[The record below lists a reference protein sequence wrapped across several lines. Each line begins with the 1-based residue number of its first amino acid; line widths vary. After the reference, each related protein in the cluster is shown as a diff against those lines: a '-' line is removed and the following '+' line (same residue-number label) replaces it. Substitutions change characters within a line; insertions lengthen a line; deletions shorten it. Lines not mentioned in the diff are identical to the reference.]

1 MKHTVKEWLV
11 ATRFWSFSVSAMPV
25 IVTVTFLMWKGY
37 DIRWLCAVLALV
49 GNVMFHAAGNVL
61 SDWWDY
67 RKGVDNEKAYAI
79 PQLVFGQFTPR
90 EYLTFSSIL
99 FAVAIC
105 IGLVLTC
112 LTGWELLI
120 IGGIISTLSGKIEI
134 AHMWYVEN
142 LLFFCLVY
150 ALIRKFWHPISGE
163 CSSKPT
169 LFGMLVLGGVMG
181 VGSYLIR
188 QVSPQDHWI
197 WPFGIIPLP
206 MEPAHYLQ
214 YVMMFVLCILA
225 RRFNWLEK
233 LDNTTGCLSLLIGC
247 ALAIGIYVR
256 NGGWW
261 SDFVTQWFGIY
272 ESVLCV
278 FLCFGLL
285 WFFKQYLNGTSALMQ
300 WCASQAYGAYIVHL
314 LLMLGLQFATD
325 GWWMG
330 AVGKFLFIGIVTT
343 LESFALTWLLRC
355 IPGVKKVI

>member
-120 IGGIISTLSGKIEI
+120 IGGIGALLAANYSFFKFRALGDIFVFICFAILPVIGTSFVATGAVEWPALVISIPLGIFTIGVLHDNNTVDIETDMEAGIRTLP
-134 AHMWYVEN
+134 M
-142 LLFFCLVY
+142 
-150 ALIRKFWHPISGE
+150 
-163 CSSKPT
+163 
-169 LFGMLVLGGVMG
+169 LFGEKTSVKIFIAYM
-181 VGSYLIR
+181 
-188 QVSPQDHWI
+188 
-197 WPFGIIPLP
+197 IIPFI
-206 MEPAHYLQ
+206 A
-214 YVMMFVLCILA
+214 VIVSCILGYLP
-225 RRFNWLEK
+225 W
-233 LDNTTGCLSLLIGC
+233 LSLVCLIAAG
-247 ALAIGIYVR
+247 AAAGNIKAALGYFSKGRESMMGLDQKTAGLHMIFSILLAI
-256 NGGWW
+256 
-261 SDFVTQWFGIY
+261 S
-272 ESVLCV
+272 
-278 FLCFGLL
+278 LL
-285 WFFKQYLNGTSALMQ
+285 V
-300 WCASQAYGAYIVHL
+300 AS
-314 LLMLGLQFATD
+314 
-325 GWWMG
+325 
-330 AVGKFLFIGIVTT
+330 FI
-343 LESFALTWLLRC
+343 
-355 IPGVKKVI
+355 

>member
-120 IGGIISTLSGKIEI
+120 IGGIGALLAANYSFFKFRALGDIFVFICFAILPVIGTSFVATGAVEWPALVISIPLGIFTIGVLHDNNTVDIETDKEAGIRTLP
-134 AHMWYVEN
+134 M
-142 LLFFCLVY
+142 
-150 ALIRKFWHPISGE
+150 
-163 CSSKPT
+163 
-169 LFGMLVLGGVMG
+169 LFGEKTSVKIFIAYM
-181 VGSYLIR
+181 
-188 QVSPQDHWI
+188 
-197 WPFGIIPLP
+197 IIPFI
-206 MEPAHYLQ
+206 A
-214 YVMMFVLCILA
+214 VIVSCILGYLP
-225 RRFNWLEK
+225 W
-233 LDNTTGCLSLLIGC
+233 LSLVCLIAAG
-247 ALAIGIYVR
+247 AAAGNIKAALGYFSKGRESMMGLDQKTAGLHMIFSILLAI
-256 NGGWW
+256 
-261 SDFVTQWFGIY
+261 S
-272 ESVLCV
+272 
-278 FLCFGLL
+278 LL
-285 WFFKQYLNGTSALMQ
+285 V
-300 WCASQAYGAYIVHL
+300 AS
-314 LLMLGLQFATD
+314 
-325 GWWMG
+325 
-330 AVGKFLFIGIVTT
+330 FI
-343 LESFALTWLLRC
+343 
-355 IPGVKKVI
+355 

>member
-120 IGGIISTLSGKIEI
+120 IGGIGALLAANYSFFKFRALGDIFVFICFAILPVIGTSFVATGAVEWQALVISIPLGIFTIGVLHDNNTVDIETDKEAGIRTLP
-134 AHMWYVEN
+134 M
-142 LLFFCLVY
+142 
-150 ALIRKFWHPISGE
+150 
-163 CSSKPT
+163 
-169 LFGMLVLGGVMG
+169 LFGEKTSVKIFIAYM
-181 VGSYLIR
+181 
-188 QVSPQDHWI
+188 
-197 WPFGIIPLP
+197 IIPFI
-206 MEPAHYLQ
+206 A
-214 YVMMFVLCILA
+214 VIVSCILGYLP
-225 RRFNWLEK
+225 W
-233 LDNTTGCLSLLIGC
+233 LSLVCLIAAG
-247 ALAIGIYVR
+247 AAAGNIKAALGYFSKGRESMMGLDQKTAGLHMIFSILLAI
-256 NGGWW
+256 
-261 SDFVTQWFGIY
+261 S
-272 ESVLCV
+272 
-278 FLCFGLL
+278 LL
-285 WFFKQYLNGTSALMQ
+285 V
-300 WCASQAYGAYIVHL
+300 AS
-314 LLMLGLQFATD
+314 
-325 GWWMG
+325 
-330 AVGKFLFIGIVTT
+330 FI
-343 LESFALTWLLRC
+343 
-355 IPGVKKVI
+355 

>member
-120 IGGIISTLSGKIEI
+120 IGGIGALLAAYVSRVTESQDEFKANIS
-134 AHMWYVEN
+134 
-142 LLFFCLVY
+142 LVF
-150 ALIRKFWHPISGE
+150 AAEGTFR
-163 CSSKPT
+163 
-169 LFGMLVLGGVMG
+169 
-181 VGSYLIR
+181 
-188 QVSPQDHWI
+188 
-197 WPFGIIPLP
+197 IIL
-206 MEPAHYLQ
+206 Y
-214 YVMMFVLCILA
+214 LCIGVITIA
-225 RRFNWLEK
+225 NIK
-233 LDNTTGCLSLLIGC
+233 K
-247 ALAIGIYVR
+247 A
-256 NGGWW
+256 
-261 SDFVTQWFGIY
+261 
-272 ESVLCV
+272 
-278 FLCFGLL
+278 
-285 WFFKQYLNGTSALMQ
+285 
-300 WCASQAYGAYIVHL
+300 L
-314 LLMLGLQFATD
+314 LLMPAMLIGLFTGMKISHKVND
-325 GWWMG
+325 RTVKTIVMVLLILSG
-330 AVGKFLFIGIVTT
+330 AML
-343 LESFALTWLLRC
+343 
-355 IPGVKKVI
+355 VIKNI